1 MRTRHELREEEAQ
14 RERGGE
20 EGLTLMVKG
29 MGDGR
34 RALRQLERG
43 VVAVGGRPSD
53 CGRVLIAIEGIHS
66 NDRGSCAVR

>member
-1 MRTRHELREEEAQ
+1 
-14 RERGGE
+14 
-20 EGLTLMVKG
+20 MVKG

-43 VVAVGGRPSD
+43 VVAAGGRPSD

-66 NDRGSCAVR
+66 NDLGSCAVW